1 MSDENKLVSI
11 GDILL
16 VIGFSG
22 IAVGVGIE
30 AGWPIAAGVLG
41 VLVSALGLVAKR
53 AEAD

>member
-1 MSDENKLVSI
+1 MNKDNVPVSV
-11 GDILL
+11 GDLL
-16 VIGFSG
+16 LIIGFSG